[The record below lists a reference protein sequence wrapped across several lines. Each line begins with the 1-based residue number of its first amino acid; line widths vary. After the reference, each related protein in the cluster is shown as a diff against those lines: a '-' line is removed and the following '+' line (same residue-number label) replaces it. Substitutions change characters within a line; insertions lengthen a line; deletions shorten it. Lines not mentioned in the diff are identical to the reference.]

1 MGWPE
6 CRLPAEPG
14 PLADAALARV
24 NRSSALWQQYGF
36 LCDVIVLDGDTARY
50 CEEVP
55 VDHVLDGGFGAGEQY
70 VTVTLEYGAGHDAI
84 DPFDVA
90 AGRDWEADPA
100 HEDRYLH
107 PVVRA
112 YAAGAPPRVLHL
124 PEDVCNDWSGEASHR
139 APLVD
144 FLAMAAAARQPG

>member
-1 MGWPE
+1 
-6 CRLPAEPG
+6 
-14 PLADAALARV
+14 
-24 NRSSALWQQYGF
+24 
-36 LCDVIVLDGDTARY
+36 VIVLDGDTARY

-55 VDHVLDGGFGAGEQY
+55 VDHVLDGGFGAGERY

-112 YAAGAPPRVLHL
+112 YEAGAPPRVLHL
-124 PEDVCNDWSGEASHR
+124 PEDVCNDWSGKASHR

-144 FLAMAAAARQPG
+144 FLAMAAAARQPGPG